1 MNRQLIGKVPDAGE
15 DRGQKEKRA
24 SEDETAVWYELEH
37 ERFNERELGQALGD
51 DERQGGLECCSPWG
65 RKESDTTGRLHN
77 NNTYF
82 K

>member
-1 MNRQLIGKVPDAGE
+1 MNKGLIGKVPDAGE

-51 DERQGGLECCSPWG
+51 DERQGGLVCCSPYG
-65 RKESDTTGRLHN
+65 CKELDTTG
-77 NNTYF
+77 
-82 K
+82 